1 MKYLKQPALN
11 SLDEFSWVN
20 PKADL
25 LSAIIWILSY
35 KIAHKIRERIIC
47 HDMREKKQIDTRGED
62 EMKKKKKTK
71 KKRERKTKQN
81 KTKELTHKR
90 LSGAKTIEYHQHRF
104 NENVMHGRHLWTNF
118 C

>member
-25 LSAIIWILSY
+25 LSEIIWILSY

-62 EMKKKKKTK
+62 EMKKKKKN
-71 KKRERKTKQN
+71 EEEEGEENKTKQN
-81 KTKELTHKR
+81 KRINTQTSVR
-90 LSGAKTIEYHQHRF
+90 S
-104 NENVMHGRHLWTNF
+104 
-118 C
+118 

>member
-25 LSAIIWILSY
+25 LSEIIWILSY
-35 KIAHKIRERIIC
+35 KIAHKIRERIIMC

-62 EMKKKKKTK
+62 EMKKKKKK
-71 KKRERKTKQN
+71 PRRRGRGKQN
-81 KTKELTHKR
+81 KTKQK
-90 LSGAKTIEYHQHRF
+90 
-104 NENVMHGRHLWTNF
+104 N
-118 C
+118 

>member
-1 MKYLKQPALN
+1 MKYLKQPALD

-25 LSAIIWILSY
+25 LSEIIWILSY

-62 EMKKKKKTK
+62 EMKKKKN
-71 KKRERKTKQN
+71 EEEEGEENKTKQKN
-81 KTKELTHKR
+81 
-90 LSGAKTIEYHQHRF
+90 
-104 NENVMHGRHLWTNF
+104 
-118 C
+118 

>member
-1 MKYLKQPALN
+1 M
-11 SLDEFSWVN
+11 N

-25 LSAIIWILSY
+25 LSEIIWILSY

-47 HDMREKKQIDTRGED
+47 HDMREKKKQIDTRGEG

-71 KKRERKTKQN
+71 KKRERKTKEN

-104 NENVMHGRHLWTNF
+104 NENVMHARHLWTNF

>member
-1 MKYLKQPALN
+1 M
-11 SLDEFSWVN
+11 N

-25 LSAIIWILSY
+25 LSEIIWILSY
-35 KIAHKIRERIIC
+35 KIAHKICERIIC
-47 HDMREKKQIDTRGED
+47 HDMREKKQINTRGED
-62 EMKKKKKTK
+62 EMKKKKKKKTK

-90 LSGAKTIEYHQHRF
+90 LSGAKTIEYHQHSF
-104 NENVMHGRHLWTNF
+104 NENVMHARHLWTNF

>member
-1 MKYLKQPALN
+1 M
-11 SLDEFSWVN
+11 N

-25 LSAIIWILSY
+25 LSEIIWILSY
-35 KIAHKIRERIIC
+35 KIAHKICERIIC
-47 HDMREKKQIDTRGED
+47 HDMREKKNKLIPGVKTKC
-62 EMKKKKKTK
+62 KKKKKTK

-104 NENVMHGRHLWTNF
+104 NENVRHARHLWTNF

>member
-25 LSAIIWILSY
+25 LSEIIWILSY

-62 EMKKKKKTK
+62 EMKKKKK
-71 KKRERKTKQN
+71 KRRRRGRGKQKKTKQKN
-81 KTKELTHKR
+81 
-90 LSGAKTIEYHQHRF
+90 
-104 NENVMHGRHLWTNF
+104 
-118 C
+118 

>member
-25 LSAIIWILSY
+25 LSEIIWILSY

-47 HDMREKKQIDTRGED
+47 HDMRKKKQIDTRGED
-62 EMKKKKKTK
+62 EMKKKKK
-71 KKRERKTKQN
+71 KKRRRRGRGKQKKTKQKN
-81 KTKELTHKR
+81 
-90 LSGAKTIEYHQHRF
+90 
-104 NENVMHGRHLWTNF
+104 
-118 C
+118 

>member
-25 LSAIIWILSY
+25 LSEIIWILSY
-35 KIAHKIRERIIC
+35 KIAHKIRERIIMC

-62 EMKKKKKTK
+62 EMKKKKKN
-71 KKRERKTKQN
+71 EEEEGEENKTKQD
-81 KTKELTHKR
+81 KR
-90 LSGAKTIEYHQHRF
+90 INTQTSVRS
-104 NENVMHGRHLWTNF
+104 
-118 C
+118 

>member
-25 LSAIIWILSY
+25 LSEIIWILSY
-35 KIAHKIRERIIC
+35 KIAHKIRERIIMC

-62 EMKKKKKTK
+62 EMKKKKNRRRRGRGKLK
-71 KKRERKTKQN
+71 KTKQKN
-81 KTKELTHKR
+81 
-90 LSGAKTIEYHQHRF
+90 
-104 NENVMHGRHLWTNF
+104 
-118 C
+118 